1 MNSTEKKSHSYTP
14 FEVMWGRE
22 SRYQDLI
29 PHIDNIEVSHEED
42 LQLEEAILEEFLPME
57 EEMIDVFSSPLD
69 DPLQSIHLMEESRQ
83 KVCELAGDS
92 IRSEQLKQKRQYD
105 KKVNETRYLLL
116 CISLLIYIYLYIL
129 FGYF

>member
-1 MNSTEKKSHSYTP
+1 
-14 FEVMWGRE
+14 MWGRE

-116 CISLLIYIYLYIL
+116 CISLLIYSIYI
-129 FGYF
+129 